1 MKHYP
6 FLNLALSNEPMMEEL
21 KEAACRVIESGRY
34 INGEQCRLFEQ
45 EVAQLCQVKHCV
57 VVSNGLDALRLI
69 IRAYKEL
76 GVLHNDEKIIV
87 PANTYVASVLAV
99 SDNGLNATL
108 CDIRNDTMNL
118 DSHGIESLLSPS
130 VKAIMPVHLYGT
142 PCWDERLMNMA
153 RHYNLT
159 IIEDNAQAIGAKT
172 NIPGL
177 NGTYMT
183 GGLGHA
189 AAVSFY
195 PTKNLG
201 ALGDAGAVLTN
212 DEKLANTVRAIANYG
227 SDYRYHNIYL
237 GLNCRMDEI
246 QAAMLRVSLKH
257 LPAEIERRNAVAK
270 AYHEHIT
277 NKLVTTPQI
286 FEETTQV
293 WHQYV
298 VRVKTRDHFR
308 DYLKQNGV
316 DTDIHYATP
325 PHLQPCYRQFKSYKL
340 PKTTALAN
348 EVVSLPIAHPITV
361 QDAAEIAQIINDYQP

>member
-1 MKHYP
+1 MKQYP
-6 FLNLALSNEPMMEEL
+6 FLDLALANKPMMEEL
-21 KEAACRVIESGRY
+21 KEAACNVIESGRY
-34 INGEQCRLFEQ
+34 INGEQCRLLEQ
-45 EVAQLCQVKHCV
+45 EIAQLCQVKHCV
-57 VVSNGLDALRLI
+57 AVSNGLDALRLI

-99 SDNGLNATL
+99 SDNNLNATL
-108 CDIRNDTMNL
+108 CDIRDDTMNL
-118 DSHGIESLLSPS
+118 NSQSIESLLSPS
-130 VKAIMPVHLYGT
+130 VRAIMPVHLYGT

-177 NGTYMT
+177 NGTCMT

-246 QAAMLRVSLKH
+246 QAAMLRVSLRH
-257 LPAEIERRNAVAK
+257 LPAEIERRNAIAK
-270 AYHEHIT
+270 AYSEHIT
-277 NKLVTTPQI
+277 NKLVTTPHI

-316 DTDIHYATP
+316 GTDIHYATP

-348 EVVSLPIAHPITV
+348 EVVSLPIALPITV
-361 QDAAEIAQIINDYQP
+361 QDAIEIAQIINDYQA

>member
-6 FLNLALSNEPMMEEL
+6 FLNLALANEPMMEEL
-21 KEAACRVIESGRY
+21 KEAACNVIESGRY
-34 INGEQCRLFEQ
+34 INGEQCRLFEH
-45 EVAQLCQVKHCV
+45 EIAQLCQVKHCV
-57 VVSNGLDALRLI
+57 AVSNGLDALRLI

-130 VKAIMPVHLYGT
+130 VRAIMPVHLYGT
-142 PCWDERLMNMA
+142 PCWDERLMNTA

-172 NIPGL
+172 SIPGL
-177 NGTYMT
+177 NGTCMT

-212 DEKLANTVRAIANYG
+212 DEKLASTVRAIANYG

-257 LPAEIERRNAVAK
+257 LPHEIERRNAVAA
-270 AYHEHIT
+270 AYCENIS
-277 NKLVTTPQI
+277 NPLVTTPQI

-361 QDAAEIAQIINDYQP
+361 QDAAEIAQIINDYQV

>member
-130 VKAIMPVHLYGT
+130 VRAIMPVHLYGT